1 MDVLSTDRLLLRPFV
16 LEDAA
21 FIVQLLNEPSFIQY
35 IADKGVRTPEQA
47 EDYLKGGPLQSYAVN
62 GHGLYAVTLKDSL
75 EPIGMCGL
83 IRRDP
88 AQDLDLGYAFLP
100 AFWSRGYALESCQAM
115 LTFGRK
121 RLGLERTLARVSP
134 DNAASIALLRK
145 LGFVPCPPPRGLA
158 EEADT
163 VYYLRG

>member
-115 LTFGRK
+115 LTFGR
-121 RLGLERTLARVSP
+121 E
-134 DNAASIALLRK
+134 LRK
-145 LGFVPCPPPRGLA
+145 CLCNRHPADLELVRQFTFSWNFAARLPAQFVGQKIANQALNLF
-158 EEADT
+158 
-163 VYYLRG
+163 V